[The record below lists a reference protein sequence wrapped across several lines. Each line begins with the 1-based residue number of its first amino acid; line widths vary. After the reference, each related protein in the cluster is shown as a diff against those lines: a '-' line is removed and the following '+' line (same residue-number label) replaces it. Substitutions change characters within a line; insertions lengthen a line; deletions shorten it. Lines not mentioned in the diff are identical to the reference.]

1 MFRLASLALAAAGLT
16 TALASSSPSWLLKRA
31 DLVTGCTCCGY
42 DVSFG
47 SDMDNMKTAVSLP
60 LSSSQAC

>member
-1 MFRLASLALAAAGLT
+1 MVRLSALSFAAAFATALAAT
-16 TALASSSPSWLLKRA
+16 PASPVRRA

-47 SDMDNMKTAVSLP
+47 SNMANMETYVR
-60 LSSSQAC
+60 